1 MIRLGTRRDE
11 IGHDV
16 GRHPVGCHGAE
27 RVEMGRRQQDRP
39 ARLAVPGR
47 PQDRPGVR
55 AVRLDERGDR
65 LRADPGHAG
74 RPEQDRGRVADLG
87 QGQLGSADHLAGRT
101 RFGRGRGAVDRL
113 RSRQRRGDRAVRIGR
128 EDDDRQR
135 PARPCQV
142 GQPANARLAERVGE
156 RPIGGRGQDHGG
168 DGHGAE
174 CTRAEAPTALPST
187 SMGQSAVPSNEE
199 HRSPVPDAA
208 TPDTAPTPASAVR
221 ADLRNVAI
229 VAHVDHGK
237 TTLVDAMLRQTGAFR
252 SNQAVVDR
260 VMDSGDLERE
270 KGITIL
276 AKQTTVDHAGVRLN
290 IVDTPGHADF
300 GGEVERSL
308 LMVDSVLL
316 LVDAAEGPLPQTRY
330 VLQKAMARR
339 LPVVVAINKIDRGD
353 ARPAEVLDD
362 IYELFMDLGADAH
375 QIEFPIVYTNAKAG
389 TATRDLAVAGTDLR
403 PLLDLLV
410 EVTPPVRYTPGHPL
424 QLLVTNLSANDY
436 VGRMAVGRIWN
447 GTIRTGQRIV
457 VVREEA
463 DDTAGAVEPGRTVTL
478 TGTVTSLQTA
488 HGIDRVDI
496 EEAGPGDIVSVAGL
510 PEVTIGDT
518 LTDPADPRPLAR
530 LDVDA
535 PTLRMTFGVN
545 TSPLAGR
552 EGKYVTSR
560 QIKAR
565 LEKEVLG
572 NVSIEVRPSDSS
584 EAFEVRG
591 RGELQLAV
599 LIEQMRREGFEL
611 TASRPEVLL
620 REVDGELQ
628 EPYERITIDIPPD
641 YIGDVQ
647 TAISGR
653 KGRLEQISTDTDGR
667 VRMEFVLPVRGLI
680 GYRGQLLTDT
690 RGTALLH
697 QIGEGYGPWAGEV
710 THRTNGVLV
719 SDRAGTSNAYGLFNL
734 EQRSELFIGSGVEVY
749 EGMIVGENARSGDM
763 DVNPTKEKKL
773 TNIRTHSHDES
784 LRLTPPR
791 PITLETALEFIAAD
805 ELVEVTPLSIR
816 LRKRSLSQHDRRRRP
831 AAPTTS
837 DARSSARRRRPA
849 SASTSA
855 GSSGSRPAI
864 AARPCGAGRSPTSG
878 RVARRRRCASR
889 SRRRAARAAR
899 RSMRPPSG

>member
-1 MIRLGTRRDE
+1 MTQTTDAGT
-11 IGHDV
+11 
-16 GRHPVGCHGAE
+16 
-27 RVEMGRRQQDRP
+27 
-39 ARLAVPGR
+39 AVPT
-47 PQDRPGVR
+47 
-55 AVRLDERGDR
+55 A
-65 LRADPGHAG
+65 
-74 RPEQDRGRVADLG
+74 
-87 QGQLGSADHLAGRT
+87 
-101 RFGRGRGAVDRL
+101 
-113 RSRQRRGDRAVRIGR
+113 SR
-128 EDDDRQR
+128 
-135 PARPCQV
+135 
-142 GQPANARLAERVGE
+142 
-156 RPIGGRGQDHGG
+156 H
-168 DGHGAE
+168 
-174 CTRAEAPTALPST
+174 
-187 SMGQSAVPSNEE
+187 
-199 HRSPVPDAA
+199 
-208 TPDTAPTPASAVR
+208 
-221 ADLRNVAI
+221 DLRNVAI

-276 AKQTTVDHAGVRLN
+276 AKQTTIDYADIRLN

-339 LPVVVAINKIDRGD
+339 LPVVVALNKIDRSD
-353 ARPAEVLDD
+353 ARPGEVLDAV
-362 IYELFMDLGADAH
+362 YELFIDLGADAQ
-375 QIEFPIVYTNAKAG
+375 QIDFPVVYTNAKAG
-389 TATRDLAVAGTDLR
+389 TATLSLDEPGENLQ
-403 PLLDLLV
+403 PLLDLLDD
-410 EVTPPVRYTPGHPL
+410 VTPAPTYTPDHPL
-424 QLLVTNLSANDY
+424 QLLVTNLTANEY

-447 GTIRTGQRIV
+447 GRIRVGQRIS

-463 DDTAGAVEPGRTVTL
+463 DDTAGAIEPGRTVTIS
-478 TGTVTSLQTA
+478 GTVTSLQTA
-488 HGIDRVDI
+488 HGIERVDI
-496 EEAGPGDIVSVAGL
+496 AEAGPGDIVSVAGI

-518 LTDPADPRPLAR
+518 LTDPADPRPLPR

-572 NVSIEVRPSDSS
+572 NVSIEVRPAESS

-599 LIEQMRREGFEL
+599 LIEQMRREGYEM

-620 REVDGELQ
+620 RTVDGETH
-628 EPYERITIDIPPD
+628 EPYERVTIDIPPD
-641 YIGDVQ
+641 YIGEVQ
-647 TAISGR
+647 GAMAGR
-653 KGRLEQISTDTDGR
+653 KGRLEQMSTDADGR
-667 VRMEFVLPVRGLI
+667 VRMEYVLPVRGLI

-719 SDRAGTSNAYGLFNL
+719 SDRAGTSNAYALFNL
-734 EQRSELFIGSGVEVY
+734 QERSELFIGSGVEVY

-773 TNIRTHSHDES
+773 TNIRTHSHDEA

-791 PITLETALEFIAAD
+791 PLTLETALEFISGD
-805 ELVEVTPLSIR
+805 ELVEVTPASIR
-816 LRKRSLSQHDRRRRP
+816 LRKRALSQHDRRRE
-831 AAPTTS
+831 
-837 DARSSARRRRPA
+837 
-849 SASTSA
+849 
-855 GSSGSRPAI
+855 
-864 AARPCGAGRSPTSG
+864 AGR
-878 RVARRRRCASR
+878 AEDL
-889 SRRRAARAAR
+889 RRAAERDDD
-899 RSMRPPSG
+899 

>member
-1 MIRLGTRRDE
+1 M
-11 IGHDV
+11 
-16 GRHPVGCHGAE
+16 
-27 RVEMGRRQQDRP
+27 
-39 ARLAVPGR
+39 
-47 PQDRPGVR
+47 
-55 AVRLDERGDR
+55 
-65 LRADPGHAG
+65 
-74 RPEQDRGRVADLG
+74 
-87 QGQLGSADHLAGRT
+87 LAGVPWDNRPSPP
-101 RFGRGRGAVDRL
+101 APE
-113 RSRQRRGDRAVRIGR
+113 SR
-128 EDDDRQR
+128 
-135 PARPCQV
+135 
-142 GQPANARLAERVGE
+142 
-156 RPIGGRGQDHGG
+156 
-168 DGHGAE
+168 
-174 CTRAEAPTALPST
+174 PT
-187 SMGQSAVPSNEE
+187 
-199 HRSPVPDAA
+199 VPDSLTASATSDAAA
-208 TPDTAPTPASAVR
+208 TR
-221 ADLRNVAI
+221 EDLRNVAI

-252 SNQAVVDR
+252 TNQAVVDR

-276 AKQTTVDHAGVRLN
+276 AKQTTIDYADIRLN

-339 LPVVVAINKIDRGD
+339 LPVIVAINKIDRSD
-353 ARPAEVLDD
+353 ARPAEVLDAV
-362 IYELFMDLGADAH
+362 YELFMDLGADED
-375 QIEFPIVYTNAKAG
+375 QIDFPVLYTNAKAG
-389 TATRDLAVAGTDLR
+389 TATTSLDEPGEDLR
-403 PLLDLLV
+403 PLFDVLID
-410 EVTPPVRYTPGHPL
+410 VTPAPTYTPDHPL

-447 GTIRTGQRIV
+447 GRINVGGRITI
-457 VVREEA
+457 VREEA
-463 DDTAGAVEPGRTVTL
+463 DDTAGSVEPGRTVTL
-478 TGTVTSLQTA
+478 SGVVTSLQTA
-488 HGIDRVDI
+488 HGIDRIDI
-496 EEAGPGDIVSVAGL
+496 TEAGPGDIVSVAGL

-518 LTDPADPRPLAR
+518 LTDPADPRPLPR

-565 LEKEVLG
+565 LDKEVLG
-572 NVSIEVRPSDSS
+572 NVSIEVRPAETA

-620 REVDGELQ
+620 RTVDGEMQ
-628 EPYERITIDIPPD
+628 EPYERVTIDIPPD
-641 YIGDVQ
+641 YIGEIQ
-647 TAISGR
+647 GAMAGR
-653 KGRLEQISTDTDGR
+653 KGRLDQMSTDADGR
-667 VRMEFVLPVRGLI
+667 VRMEYVLPVRGLI

-719 SDRAGTSNAYGLFNL
+719 SDRAGTSNSYGLFNL
-734 EQRSELFIGSGVEVY
+734 EQRAELFIGGGVEVY
-749 EGMIVGENARSGDM
+749 EGMIVGENSRSGDM

-791 PITLETALEFIAAD
+791 PITLESALEFISGD

-816 LRKRSLSQHDRRRRP
+816 LRKRALSQHDRRREVGR
-831 AAPTTS
+831 AEDLKRAAEREGAPT
-837 DARSSARRRRPA
+837 
-849 SASTSA
+849 
-855 GSSGSRPAI
+855 G
-864 AARPCGAGRSPTSG
+864 
-878 RVARRRRCASR
+878 
-889 SRRRAARAAR
+889 
-899 RSMRPPSG
+899 